1 MEFTQGQVFK
11 MEKLSDYIKKTKD
24 KKLSEEQTRQ
34 AIELFV
40 SAKAEID
47 ALRSGLDQLTDKE
60 AIESGI
66 YRLKAAELDL
76 NRQIKMNKTTFLQ
89 S

>member
-24 KKLSEEQTRQ
+24 KKLTQKQARQ
-34 AIELFV
+34 AHELFL

-47 ALRSGLDQLTDKE
+47 SLRSGLDSLTDKE

-76 NRQIKMNKTTFLQ
+76 NRQIKMNKTTFFK

>member
-11 MEKLSDYIKKTKD
+11 MEKIFQYIKKAKD
-24 KKLSEEQTRQ
+24 KKLNDEQTRQ
-34 AIELFV
+34 AVDLFV
-40 SAKAEID
+40 SAQAEID
-47 ALRSGLDQLTDKE
+47 ALKSGLNQLTDKE
-60 AIESGI
+60 AIEAGI

-76 NRQIKMNKTTFLQ
+76 NRQIKMNKTTFFQ